1 MSQAS
6 KPRMVW
12 FDANR
17 VCAAIGVVLIHST
30 TDFAGGVFPKASV
43 DDRIVPV
50 FLRSIAEFSGSEM
63 FFTFSLFLMA
73 MKLDRRRLSYGA
85 AIAEQAQRLLVP
97 FAFWTFFY
105 IFFRLV
111 KADAFHYGDHIRDQI
126 SVWQNWIG
134 YFVLGN
140 AQYHMHFLP
149 TLFLLFLFYPVMKLG
164 MRYPMLG
171 LSLFATLGVMHYVQG
186 FIWGLPVSDLTRDL
200 LIRGTKVM
208 GYVGYGFA
216 AFALYGLWKDGI
228 PRGESH
234 LIRRGALFFAALA
247 YLATLPFFGA
257 AVISGLW
264 GARENWSF
272 YGHFLMP
279 MFMFCVFM
287 GLQYGEWSPR
297 WSKLAKYT
305 FGVYLAHPM
314 VIDLFDVATY
324 AAGLSLQPWALVVS
338 RFVIVLPLTF
348 GFILL
353 LSRMQLTAWT
363 IGLGPAPWQWGHAK
377 TTSSVQE

>member
-1 MSQAS
+1 MSVS
-6 KPRMVW
+6 KKPRMVW

-17 VCAAIGVVLIHST
+17 VCAAIGVVLIHCT
-30 TDFAGGVFPKASV
+30 TDFSGGAFPSASPE
-43 DDRIVPV
+43 DRAVPV
-50 FLRSIAEFSGSEM
+50 FLRSLAEFSGSEM

-73 MKLDRRRLSYGA
+73 MKLDRRRQDYGPS
-85 AIAEQAQRLLVP
+85 IREQARRLLVP
-97 FAFWTFFY
+97 FAVWTLFY

-111 KADAFHYGDHIRDQI
+111 KAETFNYGDHIRDQI
-126 SVWQNWIG
+126 SVWQNWLG

-164 MRYPMLG
+164 MRYPILG

-186 FIWGLPVSDLTRDL
+186 FIWGLPVTDLVRDG
-200 LIRGTKVM
+200 LIRATKVI
-208 GYVGYGFA
+208 GYVGYGLA

-234 LIRRGALFFAALA
+234 LIRRGALFFALTA
-247 YLATLPFFGA
+247 YVATLPFYGA
-257 AVISGLW
+257 ALVNGSW
-264 GARENWSF
+264 GARDGWSF

-279 MFMFCVFM
+279 LFMFCLFM

-297 WSKLAKYT
+297 WSRLARYT

-314 VIDLFDVATY
+314 VVDLFDVAVY
-324 AAGLSLQPWALVVS
+324 RAGLGLSPASLVIL
-338 RFVIVLPLTF
+338 RFVLVLPVTF
-348 GFILL
+348 GIVVL
-353 LSRMQLTAWT
+353 LSRLKATAWT
-363 IGLGPAPWQWGHAK
+363 IGLGPAPWEWRRAGASV
-377 TTSSVQE
+377 TSGD